1 MHFQSLFQR
10 LESSL
15 EEIQPSFRVGSVL
28 FMTDALKLALN
39 TEAKNWKMAFSKAL
53 NEKCAH
59 DMDEILDFT
68 ENQMKKLSR
77 PVKDLDDIRSH
88 MAALGEIRASEI
100 KIDMTITPIEESYA
114 MLNKYNIFFNDGNAE
129 RVDSLSYGWTKLNA
143 QVISQGLI
151 NL

>member
-1 MHFQSLFQR
+1 
-10 LESSL
+10 
-15 EEIQPSFRVGSVL
+15 
-28 FMTDALKLALN
+28 MTDALKLALN

-143 QVISQGLI
+143 QVISHALI
-151 NL
+151 NLR